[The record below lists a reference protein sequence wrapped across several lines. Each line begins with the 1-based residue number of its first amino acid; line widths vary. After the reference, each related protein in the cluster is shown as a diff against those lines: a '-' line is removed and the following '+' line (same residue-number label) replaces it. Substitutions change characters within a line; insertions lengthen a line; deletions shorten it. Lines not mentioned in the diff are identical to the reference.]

1 MPWIGPG
8 RTPGHEIELLQNV
21 ADDLIGFVL
30 FTQLVQLGHDLC
42 EGAFDVAD
50 GPLRVVLTLRVETTL
65 AAYEFFPIEIGE
77 RMQDPIAGRRRIC

>member
-1 MPWIGPG
+1 MPRIGPG

-21 ADDLIGFVL
+21 THDLIGLVL
-30 FTQLVQLGHDLC
+30 LTQLVQLGHDLC

-65 AAYEFFPIEIGE
+65 ATYEFLSVEIGE
-77 RMQDPIAGRRRIC
+77 GIQDPIAGQR